1 MMTREM
7 ALAAERKVE
16 ETAAAYSA
24 AESRLWVM
32 EKGTP
37 LRVVRGRKVPVGTR
51 GRCFW
56 IGETKYGTRVGL
68 NDAEGTTHWTA
79 RGNVEVDVEGD
90 DAADLYDLY
99 LGALAAKEAVDA
111 LWAPAAA

>member
-16 ETAAAYSA
+16 ATAAAYSA
-24 AESRLWVM
+24 AESRLWVVG
-32 EKGTP
+32 KGTP

-51 GRCFW
+51 GRCIW

-68 NDAEGTTHWTA
+68 APEGAEAVFTA

-90 DAADLYDLY
+90 VAADLYDLH
-99 LGALAAKEAVDA
+99 LDVLAAKAAVDA